1 MGKLTAEQKVCEPD
15 VRVRI
20 RRFGGLKC
28 CRCTSSRFVPITL
41 PAAKSLSSRA
51 ALPAGWRAYAR
62 RQRFQ
67 R

>member
-1 MGKLTAEQKVCEPD
+1 MGKLTAEQKVCEYN
-15 VRVRI
+15 R
-20 RRFGGLKC
+20 GQ
-28 CRCTSSRFVPITL
+28 
-41 PAAKSLSSRA
+41 AAKSLSSRA